1 MSKPNLE
8 MRSPIRVYAGTAGHS
23 AWFSDDLGETWVHP
37 NSHSGLYLEARVW
50 SLASHPVV
58 PEHVYAGTDEG
69 VYRWDERTARWS
81 AIASPMRDVW
91 TVAIDPEHPRRLFA
105 GSRPAAFFRS
115 DDGGASWKAI
125 DVPALASFSEVN
137 RGPTRVTQIL
147 FAGRAMWA
155 TVEIGGVYRST
166 DRGESWQMKDK
177 GLVSADLHGIA
188 ALGDGVMLA
197 TTNRGLHR
205 SEDDGET
212 WSWQRLDSP
221 WQYTRAVVATA
232 TGVFLCN
239 GDGPPGTT
247 GRLLRSM
254 DAGKTWCECA
264 LPGPLN
270 STPWCVA
277 GHPSDAKLLFA
288 ATNLGQLF
296 RSEDGGDTWRRLR
309 HEFGEVRALH
319 WRPLPA
325 QMPRGEHSI
334 TKRTVPA

>member
-1 MSKPNLE
+1 
-8 MRSPIRVYAGTAGHS
+8 
-23 AWFSDDLGETWVHP
+23 
-37 NSHSGLYLEARVW
+37 
-50 SLASHPVV
+50 
-58 PEHVYAGTDEG
+58 
-69 VYRWDERTARWS
+69 
-81 AIASPMRDVW
+81 
-91 TVAIDPEHPRRLFA
+91 
-105 GSRPAAFFRS
+105 
-115 DDGGASWKAI
+115 
-125 DVPALASFSEVN
+125 
-137 RGPTRVTQIL
+137 
-147 FAGRAMWA
+147 
-155 TVEIGGVYRST
+155 
-166 DRGESWQMKDK
+166 MKDK

>member
-166 DRGESWQMKDK
+166 DRGESWRMKDK

-254 DAGKTWCECA
+254 DAGKTWCACA